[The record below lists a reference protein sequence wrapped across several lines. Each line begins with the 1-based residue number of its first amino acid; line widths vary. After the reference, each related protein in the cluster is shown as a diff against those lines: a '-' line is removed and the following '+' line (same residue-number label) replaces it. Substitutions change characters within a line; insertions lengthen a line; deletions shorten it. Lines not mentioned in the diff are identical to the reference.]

1 MVFVYFCGLYLIVF
15 YFEKQIIMSN
25 KKSQILDS
33 DIFSHLTSIGYLPR
47 WFILFLDTILCA
59 AAFYIAYA
67 ISIKV
72 YYFQFPM
79 QEVALE
85 TRMLIAIGSQ
95 IVCFWIFHT
104 YSGILR
110 YSSYVDIVKL
120 LMAIGLNLVFLF
132 AIHYVCYFFFG
143 EGLFL
148 RAGLLV
154 YGVVAFLLL
163 LSVRLIVKTV
173 YDYLIVHS
181 GQVIPVVVYG
191 TQAAGVSIAKMI
203 RSASDSKYRLVG
215 FLGDLQSVTD
225 KFIFGMPVAATADK
239 RKLLRFLTQKK
250 VKAVIISPFKMKEI
264 DLARDLDFF
273 LENNI
278 EILTVPSMNEW
289 HEGDKL
295 VDVSK
300 DLKNIQIE
308 ELLNRRPIEI
318 EKKHIIEQV
327 KGKVVMVTGAAGSI
341 GSEIVRQ
348 LINYNPQLLVLYD
361 NAETPLHNL
370 KLELEELQT
379 KCLFVTCI
387 GDVRNLK
394 RSEYVMESYRP
405 DIIYHAAAYKHVP
418 MMEDAPSECVIAN
431 VSGTKNMA
439 DLAVKYGVQTF
450 VMVSTDKAV
459 NPTNVM
465 GASKRIAEI
474 YVQSLFNKLNVTNAS
489 PTKFITTRFGNVLG
503 SNGSVIPLFKHQIE
517 KGGPITVTHPDII
530 RYFMTIPEACQ
541 LVLEAGSMGNGG
553 EIFIFDMGQP
563 VKIVDLARKM
573 IRLAGYKPDV
583 DIEIAY
589 TGLRPGEKLYEELLN
604 IKESTQPTY
613 HEKIMIAK
621 VREYDFNHVDLEIA
635 ELLKYAN
642 LYKNYMVVSKMKEI
656 VPEYVSKNSQYER
669 LDMEMK
675 K

>member
-1 MVFVYFCGLYLIVF
+1 
-15 YFEKQIIMSN
+15 MSN
-25 KKSQILDS
+25 KKSQVLDS

-72 YYFQFPM
+72 YYFRFPM

-85 TRMLIAIGSQ
+85 TRMLIAVGSQ

-132 AIHYVCYFFFG
+132 AIHYICYFFFG
-143 EGLFL
+143 EGIFL

-163 LSVRLIVKTV
+163 LSVRLVVKTV
-173 YDYLIVHS
+173 YDYLIIHS

-191 TQAAGVSIAKMI
+191 TQSAGVSIAKMI
-203 RSASDSKYRLVG
+203 RSASDSKCRLVG
-215 FLGDLQSVTD
+215 FLDDLQSVTD
-225 KFIFGMPVAATADK
+225 KFIFGMPVASTVDK

-250 VKAVIISPFKMKEI
+250 VKAVIISPFKMKDI
-264 DLARDLDFF
+264 DPARDLDFF

-308 ELLNRRPIEI
+308 ELLNRRPIVI
-318 EKKHIIEQV
+318 DKQHIVEQI

-474 YVQSLFNKLNVTNAS
+474 YVQSLFNKLTQEDNS
-489 PTKFITTRFGNVLG
+489 CTKFITTRFGNVLG
-503 SNGSVIPLFKHQIE
+503 SNGSVIPLFKQQIE
-517 KGGPITVTHPDII
+517 KGGPVTVTHPDII
-530 RYFMTIPEACQ
+530 RYFMTIPEACL
-541 LVLEAGSMGNGG
+541 LVLEAGSMGKGG
-553 EIFIFDMGQP
+553 EILIFDMGKP
-563 VKIVDLARKM
+563 VKIVDLARRM
-573 IRLAGYKPDV
+573 IKLAGFVPDV
-583 DIEIAY
+583 DIAIKF
-589 TGLRPGEKLYEELLN
+589 TGLRPGEKLYEELLSS
-604 IKESTQPTY
+604 KENTISTD
-613 HEKIMIAK
+613 HDKIMIAK
-621 VREYDFNHVDLEIA
+621 VRKCDYSTILPQITTLVSLAYSVKD
-635 ELLKYAN
+635 YA
-642 LYKNYMVVSKMKEI
+642 VVEKMKEI
-656 VPEYVSKNSQYER
+656 VPEFISKNSPYEVID
-669 LDMEMK
+669 LK
-675 K
+675 NKIHATVN

>member
-1 MVFVYFCGLYLIVF
+1 
-15 YFEKQIIMSN
+15 MSN
-25 KKSQILDS
+25 RKSQVLDS

-47 WFILFLDTILCA
+47 WFVLFLDTILCV

-67 ISIKV
+67 LSIKL
-72 YYFQFPM
+72 YYFRFPM
-79 QEVALE
+79 QEIAME
-85 TRMLIAIGSQ
+85 TRMLIAVGSQ

-120 LMAIGLNLVFLF
+120 LMSIGLNLVFLF

-143 EGLFL
+143 EGIFL

-163 LSVRLIVKTV
+163 LSVRLVVKTV

-191 TQAAGVSIAKMI
+191 TQSAGVSIAKMI

-215 FLGDLQSVTD
+215 FLGDSQSVND
-225 KFIFGMPVAATADK
+225 KFIFGMPVASTVDK
-239 RKLLRFLTQKK
+239 RKLLRFLIQKK
-250 VKAVIISPFKMKEI
+250 VKAVIVSPFKMKEI
-264 DLARDLDFF
+264 DPTHDLDFF

-278 EILTVPSMNEW
+278 EILTIPSMNEW
-289 HEGDKL
+289 NEGDKL

-318 EKKHIIEQV
+318 DKKHIVEQIR
-327 KGKVVMVTGAAGSI
+327 GKVVMVTGAAGSI

-348 LINYNPQLLVLYD
+348 LIHYNPQLLVLYD

-418 MMEDAPSECVIAN
+418 MMEDAPSECVVAN

-474 YVQSLFNKLNVTNAS
+474 YVQSLFKKLHENNPSA
-489 PTKFITTRFGNVLG
+489 TKFITTRFGNVLG

-583 DIEIAY
+583 DIQISY

-604 IKESTQPTY
+604 VKEATQPTY

-621 VREYDFNHVDLEIA
+621 VREYDFNEIENEIA
-635 ELLKYAN
+635 ELLKFN
-642 LYKNYMVVSKMKEI
+642 KLYKNYMVVSKMKEI
-656 VPEYVSKNSQYER
+656 VPEYISKNSQYER